1 MKCGEQVQYGPQKSR
16 PNAASN
22 PENILLGVE
31 QGQSARIWLTYF
43 TYTCNGARQP
53 WHRITLCQFKC
64 GGSMYTFYKNI
75 SFSSSQTLKLKMGYK
90 LLGHFVQYPLWLC
103 NDITWVSKHV
113 PVFAGSWDKCVPR
126 PCSRECKREW
136 SNIPDKRSC
145 KYH

>member
-53 WHRITLCQFKC
+53 
-64 GGSMYTFYKNI
+64 
-75 SFSSSQTLKLKMGYK
+75 
-90 LLGHFVQYPLWLC
+90 
-103 NDITWVSKHV
+103 
-113 PVFAGSWDKCVPR
+113 
-126 PCSRECKREW
+126 
-136 SNIPDKRSC
+136 
-145 KYH
+145 